1 MGISYAHTFSF
12 CLPSLM
18 SHLANFILGF
28 SGGFFSPFLSFVV
41 MLWAALV
48 GQRHKSPVLCF
59 PKCSTLSCT
68 CMGELA
74 LERCLNTSCWV
85 HLARVQKAHQK
96 VGSSSESIGSLRTGL
111 AGGLQQEPSRCELL
125 FSGQKP
131 TLECKAPGSGHKR
144 CQRSTESDD
153 GGWGETVASEV
164 VWTTWQDSG
173 ESWNASRGAEV
184 IRYDEEPGHERQ
196 QVLSRGKN
204 LPSCAGWNK
213 FSCFQAVE
221 NGSELAP

>member
-1 MGISYAHTFSF
+1 MGISYVHAFSF

-18 SHLANFILGF
+18 SQLADFILGF

-41 MLWAALV
+41 MLWTALV

-68 CMGELA
+68 CMGKLA
-74 LERCLNTSCWV
+74 LLRCLNTSCWV

-96 VGSSSESIGSLRTGL
+96 LGSSSEWTGSLRTGL

-131 TLECKAPGSGHKR
+131 TLESESTWEWAQEMSKVYRERWWGSGWNSGQWGGLDHVAGLGWELKH
-144 CQRSTESDD
+144 QRR
-153 GGWGETVASEV
+153 
-164 VWTTWQDSG
+164 
-173 ESWNASRGAEV
+173 SRG
-184 IRYDEEPGHERQ
+184 H
-196 QVLSRGKN
+196 
-204 LPSCAGWNK
+204 
-213 FSCFQAVE
+213 
-221 NGSELAP
+221 